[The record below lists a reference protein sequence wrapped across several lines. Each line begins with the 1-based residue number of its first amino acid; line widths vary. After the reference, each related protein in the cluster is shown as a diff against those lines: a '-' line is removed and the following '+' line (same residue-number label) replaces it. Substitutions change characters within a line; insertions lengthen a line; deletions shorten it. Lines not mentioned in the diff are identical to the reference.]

1 MVSLLRC
8 IFSNPGELS
17 PKYVK
22 ISIIKLDLYSLSNFL
37 RVLFQYI
44 IHFKDKDYK
53 LTLEGNHKDLYT
65 TIKELIDM
73 EKDVNTSLELYNSAN
88 I

>member
-1 MVSLLRC
+1 M
-8 IFSNPGELS
+8 
-17 PKYVK
+17 
-22 ISIIKLDLYSLSNFL
+22 

-73 EKDVNTSLELYNSAN
+73 ERDVNTSLELYNSAN